1 MDNTFL
7 LFKSPSLWC
16 FAMASP
22 GNKYTPWQRTPITLW
37 FSCQSSLASQ
47 VTLTPRRTE
56 PQAFKGT
63 EWTNMRCTI
72 LSIRVTE
79 EDMTYYHSFSCVQ
92 LFAMLWTVALQAPLS
107 LGFSRQEYW
116 NGLPCHPPGDL
127 PNPGTEHVS
136 LTSSALAGGFFTT
149 SATWEAHNIIISS
162 WIPFL
167 CLFYHVQTISIVVHV
182 YDL

>member
-92 LFAMLWTVALQAPLS
+92 LFAMLWTVALQLLCPWDS
-107 LGFSRQEYW
+107 LGK
-116 NGLPCHPPGDL
+116 NTGMGCHVLLQGIFPTQGRNMCL
-127 PNPGTEHVS
+127 
-136 LTSSALAGGFFTT
+136 
-149 SATWEAHNIIISS
+149 
-162 WIPFL
+162 L
-167 CLFYHVQTISIVVHV
+167 CLLLWQVGSLPLALPGKPITLSFHPESHFCV
-182 YDL
+182 YFIMYKLLV